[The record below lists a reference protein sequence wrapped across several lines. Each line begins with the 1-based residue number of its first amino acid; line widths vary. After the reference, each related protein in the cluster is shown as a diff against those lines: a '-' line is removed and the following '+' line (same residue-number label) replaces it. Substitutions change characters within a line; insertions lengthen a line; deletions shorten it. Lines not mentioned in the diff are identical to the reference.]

1 MIKRNALVIGGTST
15 TSFSCK
21 IIVETS
27 PSLMI
32 GRTKTILQ
40 EHRGISGALVQ
51 SNKNRST
58 IDKTYQI
65 YLVNPSED
73 ELNRFSALLA
83 KEQFWLENEQEKS
96 TRLWCYKVE
105 VDSFEKDKR
114 GVYGLEAHFICHPTR
129 YFKKSD
135 SQEFTQNGTLKL
147 QGTALA
153 YPKITLNGQSS
164 GATNFTIGSHVIRL
178 ANLPGKLIMENSPNK
193 PSFKTTAGRS
203 IQWSGDFIT
212 LDPNGGQNLGV
223 VLGADITSLT
233 IETVWGWV

>member
-1 MIKRNALVIGGTST
+1 MIKHNALVIGGTST

-21 IIVETS
+21 VIVETS

-32 GRTKTILQ
+32 GKTKTVLQ
-40 EHRGISGALVQ
+40 EHRGLSGALIQ
-51 SNKNRST
+51 SNKNRSP

-65 YLVNPSED
+65 YLVKPSEE

-105 VDSFEKDKR
+105 VDSFEKDKQ
-114 GVYGLEAHFICHPTR
+114 GVYGIEAHFICHPTR
-129 YFKKSD
+129 YFKNTD
-135 SQEFTQNGTLKL
+135 SQTFTQNGTLKL
-147 QGTALA
+147 QGTALS
-153 YPKITLNGQSS
+153 YPKITLNGQFSS
-164 GATNFTIGSHVIRL
+164 ETSFTIGSQVIRL

-193 PSFKTTAGRS
+193 PSFKTTAGRT

-212 LDPNGGQNLGV
+212 LDPSSDQNLGII
-223 VLGADITSLT
+223 LGAGITFLK